1 MENQKYKVSRKTFNI
16 AGFFK
21 KFEDPEMFNS
31 LNEVEQYLQGLK
43 ERNWNYLGNVGLFS
57 RVERFEAVPSL
68 DNQLRREI
76 RDGLV
81 LHRQYMDLKIKAVA

>member
-1 MENQKYKVSRKTFNI
+1 MKNQKYEISKKTFNI
-16 AGFFK
+16 TGLFS
-21 KFEDPEMFNS
+21 KFENSEMFNS
-31 LNEVEQYLQGLK
+31 SDAVEQYLQGLK

-57 RVERFEAVPSL
+57 RIERFEAVPSL

-81 LHRQYMDLKIKAVA
+81 LHRQYMDLKIKAIA